1 MLTGCHKLL
10 HGYHPRIIDHE
21 PKKFYLRDIMVTF
34 FKASLDT
41 ISVHHVGNQ
50 SAGEMYALS
59 EKPLELKDE
68 IIPNLLMQYF
78 LKPFEKVNEVYH
90 LLHSSGDL
98 ALNELHNFATKVFDD
113 QEKFHEMSEQIA
125 KHLYKVSTHPNI
137 KGGELYVVYFNN
149 VQIEGNPLDAIGIF
163 KSENKETYLKVYP
176 DQGGFAVDYEQDAI
190 NINKLDKGVLIF
202 NIEKENG
209 YKVVVVDKVSG
220 GQDAAVYWKDEFLQ
234 LKIRNDSFNQT
245 SNTLGVYKNFVTQ
258 KLDDEFE
265 MSKADKIDLLNRSM
279 KYFKEKETF
288 DLDEFSEEVINNPE
302 AIASFKTFKSQYE
315 KEFDTPIADNF
326 EISGNAVKKQA
337 RIYKSVLKLDKNFHI
352 YIHGDNKLIE
362 KGFDDDK
369 SMNYYK
375 VYFKEE
381 E

>member
-1 MLTGCHKLL
+1 
-10 HGYHPRIIDHE
+10 
-21 PKKFYLRDIMVTF
+21 MVTF
-34 FKASLDT
+34 FEASLDI

-50 SAGEMYALS
+50 SQNEFYALS
-59 EKPLELKDE
+59 AQPLELKDE
-68 IIPNLLMQYF
+68 VIPTLLMQYF
-78 LKPFEKVNEVYH
+78 LKPFEKANEVYH
-90 LLHSSGDL
+90 LAHTSGDL
-98 ALNELHNFATKVFDD
+98 NLNELHHFATQVFEDK
-113 QEKFHEMSEQIA
+113 EKFHEVSEQIA
-125 KHLYKVSTHPNI
+125 KHLYKVSNHPNI
-137 KGGELYVVYFNN
+137 KSGELYVVYFKQ
-149 VQIEGNPLDAIGIF
+149 VQIEGDLLDAIGIF

-176 DQGGFAVDYEQDAI
+176 HDGGFGVDYEENAI

-209 YKVVVVDKVSG
+209 YKVVVIDKSNSG
-220 GQDAAVYWKDEFLQ
+220 QEAAVYWKDEFLQ

-245 SNTLGVYKNFVTQ
+245 SNTLGIYKNFVTQ

-288 DLDEFSEEVINNPE
+288 DMDEFAGEVIGNPK
-302 AIASFKTFKSQYE
+302 AIESFKTFKSQYE
-315 KEFDTPIADNF
+315 QEFDSPIGDTF

-337 RIYKSVLKLDKNFHI
+337 RVYKSVLKLDKNFHI

-369 SMNYYK
+369 HMNYYK

-381 E
+381 A